1 MSAHFKLT
9 SPHAKLPTKATVG
22 SAGYDLYS
30 AEDKIIPSRSR
41 ALVDTGFSMAFPGS
55 CYARIAP
62 RSGLAVKFCLDVG
75 AGVIDSDYRGP
86 VKVLLI
92 NHGDV
97 DYEVKAG
104 DRIAQM
110 IFENIEQPILVEV
123 EDLPSETVTSSE
135 RGGYFR
141 NRRGEGGF
149 GSTGK

>member
-1 MSAHFKLT
+1 MSAHFKLN
-9 SPHAKLPTKATVG
+9 SSLAQLPKKATVG

-30 AEDKIIPSRSR
+30 AEEKTIPARSR
-41 ALVDTGFSMAFPGS
+41 GLVDTGLSMAFPGN

-62 RSGLAVKFCLDVG
+62 RSGLAVKFCVDVG

-97 DYEVKAG
+97 EFQVKVG

-110 IFENIEQPILVEV
+110 VFERIEQPIFVEV
-123 EDLPSETVTSSE
+123 EDLPISEE
-135 RGGYFR
+135 
-141 NRRGEGGF
+141 RGEGGF
-149 GSTGK
+149 GSTGR